1 MQKIL
6 RQLALFFF
14 TGTGFFCL
22 LLAEACFQLHQLD
35 LVGPALAPL
44 GEPASDDFVLLNTHA
59 SLAHAQA
66 NYAEAVRLFER
77 LVVIEPKNNDLQ
89 VNYAA
94 ALFGLERLVDAQSV
108 LEGLLQTSDDP
119 VAILFRLIRI
129 YKKQSVDIDT
139 KLRALDA
146 EYFSSLKNF

>member
-129 YKKQSVDIDT
+129 YKKQSVGHRYKI
-139 KLRALDA
+139 KG
-146 EYFSSLKNF
+146 S